1 MNFQRTTNDQ
11 NEFIFYNQP
20 TTTTTTT
27 DSVLQ
32 KEVGVSGMG
41 KPKMPLALKI
51 YMGGLSVIGLYI
63 VYRMLQ
69 KASRH

>member
-27 DSVLQ
+27 TTESVL
-32 KEVGVSGMG
+32 VDVSGKG

>member
-1 MNFQRTTNDQ
+1 MTFQRTTNDQ

-20 TTTTTTT
+20 AAPQ
-27 DSVLQ
+27 VQ
-32 KEVGVSGMG
+32 EVGVVDVSGIG

-51 YMGGLSVIGLYI
+51 YIGGLSVVGLYI

-69 KASRH
+69 KASRN